1 MDQLLIAK
9 LSEYC
14 DNLLGEKRDPEPNKI
29 KKTKRK
35 SELKELAESRTTV
48 NELANRSFT
57 KKNNSKKKNVNETC
71 DFNEHDSTG
80 SELKENHCSSQDISN
95 DNKSSTDAPDKVL
108 DKLHNPPRVTK
119 DGFKI
124 VSSIPE
130 DDSDVSDAFESD
142 LGEEED
148 GSPWKN
154 FSKVPLGVSGKE
166 KTTEDGFKIV
176 SDIPPDDSDVS
187 DAFTDDGDCDNTG
200 EDMILR
206 RKELGEAKSLNKH
219 MLEMIDE
226 FGLGENILREKEPGI
241 KENKDVK
248 KMVSS
253 VRNSRRRKKKKKNN
267 GFHNNITLAAKRGPP
282 VDVTVYDYTEKRSSN
297 SSATE
302 DRSASKD
309 FSVPNTKEELE
320 RKLKKMRFEVFKL
333 GMGGFDKEKK
343 KETRVALAIKL
354 GAKPPKKQ
362 HVSYKDLLVTK
373 KREKFQEKEERE
385 MDREMGIQNKKKAKP
400 NPKGKKKKPRAYS
413 SQVGRFKDGVLSL
426 SKKDLQKIKSS

>member
-14 DNLLGEKRDPEPNKI
+14 DSLIGEKRDPEPNKI
-29 KKTKRK
+29 KKTKGK
-35 SELKELAESRTTV
+35 SACKELAESSTTV
-48 NELANRSFT
+48 DELANRSCE
-57 KKNNSKKKNVNETC
+57 KKRNLNETC
-71 DFNEHDSTG
+71 DFNEHDSTR
-80 SELKENHCSSQDISN
+80 SELNENRSSFQDIS
-95 DNKSSTDAPDKVL
+95 DNKSSTNAPDKLL
-108 DKLHNPPRVTK
+108 DKLHNPPQVTK

-142 LGEEED
+142 LEEEED
-148 GSPWKN
+148 SSPWKN
-154 FSKVPLGVSGKE
+154 FSKIPLGVSGKE

-187 DAFTDDGDCDNTG
+187 DAFTDDGDCDDMG

-226 FGLGENILREKEPGI
+226 FGLGESILKKKESGT

-282 VDVTVYDYTEKRSSN
+282 VDVAVYDYSEKRGSN
-297 SSATE
+297 NSATG
-302 DRSASKD
+302 DWSASKD

-320 RKLKKMRFEVFKL
+320 RTMKKMRFEVFKL

-385 MDREMGIQNKKKAKP
+385 MDREMGKQNKKKPKP
-400 NPKGKKKKPRAYS
+400 NPKEKKKKPRAYS

-426 SKKDLQKIKSS
+426 SKKDLQKIKNS